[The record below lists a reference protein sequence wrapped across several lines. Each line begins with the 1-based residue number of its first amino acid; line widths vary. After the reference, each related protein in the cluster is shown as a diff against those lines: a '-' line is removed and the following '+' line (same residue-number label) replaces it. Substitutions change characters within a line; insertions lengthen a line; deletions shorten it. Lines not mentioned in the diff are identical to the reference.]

1 MHLLLITIIPSLII
15 LSFFIFSDK
24 FKEPNKAILKVFG
37 CGLLICIPAFILN
50 TYLNDYWFYQ
60 TKVPEEL
67 IGSFLVPALVEEGLK
82 FSVLYYVVYKMREFN
97 EPMDGIVYGVTVSLG
112 FATLENIY
120 YVFFAGFD
128 DPLGVA
134 YLRAFSAVPAHAL
147 FGVFMG
153 YYFMKYS
160 FIKRKNNLFFAY
172 LISYFLHSYYNYFA
186 VINYYFMFFGLIL
199 GWIVALKLFINLKKD
214 QKNKKYEYEK
224 KI

>member
-1 MHLLLITIIPSLII
+1 MHLLLITIIPSIII
-15 LSFFIFSDK
+15 LSVFIFSDK
-24 FKEPNKAILKVFG
+24 FKEPNKAIMKVFG
-37 CGLLICIPAFILN
+37 YGLLICIPAFILN

-160 FIKRKNNLFFAY
+160 FIKRKNSLFFAY
-172 LISYFLHSYYNYFA
+172 LISYFLHAYYNYFA
-186 VINYYFMFFGLIL
+186 VINYYFMFFGLIV
-199 GWIVALKLFINLKKD
+199 GWIIALKLFINLKKN
-214 QKNKKYEYEK
+214 QKNKKHEYEK